1 MSGIL
6 LETGGEEDNLI
17 IMDQPTFAT
26 VTGGPGRLNLIEVT
40 ADSPEAVPLL
50 TTQLRQELP
59 DATISSVRQSLEF
72 TSRANGAL
80 TGFGLAIA
88 ALIVFIA
95 GLVVMITM
103 LSAVKERQKEIGVF
117 RAVGF
122 GQRDVAALVLY
133 ETAVLS
139 GAAAYRGRGGGAD
152 RRAGT
157 AADHVHALAPVR
169 LRSLGGGGGRRARLR
184 PRHGGGAVSCSSG
197 GEPRPG
203 DGAEA
208 CLSSKEEGRA

>member
-1 MSGIL
+1 MSGVL
-6 LETGGEEDNLI
+6 LETGGEEDNLVV
-17 IMDQPTFAT
+17 MDQATFAT

-50 TTQLRQELP
+50 TTQLRQVLP

-72 TSRANGAL
+72 TSRANGSL

-122 GQRDVAALVLY
+122 RQRDVAALVLY

-139 GAAAYRGRGGGAD
+139 GAAAIVGVAVGLVGGLGLPLITTTLSLRFAFD
-152 RRAGT
+152 PLVAVAGVALAFVLGMLAALYPARRAANLDPAT
-157 AADHVHALAPVR
+157 ALKHV
-169 LRSLGGGGGRRARLR
+169 
-184 PRHGGGAVSCSSG
+184 
-197 GEPRPG
+197 
-203 DGAEA
+203 
-208 CLSSKEEGRA
+208 